1 MKKVIYY
8 FGTLTAALPLAASV
22 SCTFNDTKQLLDKS
36 FHVTLLDITKN
47 TKYNVEIT
55 TNDFSIDNV
64 PSDQYIS
71 NVKIIPTSLTD
82 LDIIVELTNKNDKS
96 TKEHVFKKSGFLE
109 PDALSFINDIKND
122 KSNYAYDPGD
132 QELKA
137 NYETALYNTNDKI
150 RYIVKGDSLLHK
162 YVKNGIFRIVN
173 CNEPIKFDN
182 LNFAINTVYDK
193 QINELTFKYK
203 LAYTGYEKNLKTALE
218 PMFISKLNHW

>member
-47 TKYNVEIT
+47 T
-55 TNDFSIDNV
+55 V

-218 PMFISKLNHW
+218 PMFISKLNDW